1 MTKIPKARLWSRR
14 VAAFAHSG
22 LSRRE
27 WCAREGLNKHTLDYW
42 RVRLRDR
49 TATPKAAAVRGG
61 ALPASGLVPIVVET
75 KHRGADTV
83 GDAQA
88 AVWIEL
94 PDGVRVRAT
103 ARIDAA
109 WLAGLVRG
117 IAGC

>member
-1 MTKIPKARLWSRR
+1 MAKIAKARLWSRR
-14 VAAFAHSG
+14 VAAFARSG

-49 TATPKAAAVRGG
+49 TATPKSAAVCSG
-61 ALPASGLVPIVVET
+61 ALPGSGLVPIVVEA
-75 KHRGADTV
+75 KHHGADSAC
-83 GDAQA
+83 DLQA

-94 PDGVRVRAT
+94 PDGLRVRAT